1 MGILHA
7 AGIRRRVK
15 EMRAFARVIS
25 FLSGELR
32 YRRDILTEAFA
43 RVAKKCMP
51 PFEEWL
57 TGISD
62 DLKKIQDVCEMPD
75 SISVTDFDQIWE
87 HKADELY
94 IRSGLKKE
102 DMEYIY
108 NLGQMIGYLD
118 VQAQEEGFALLAE
131 EVGRHI
137 RKLEDASKE
146 QIKIACVAGA
156 VAGVL
161 LVIIL
166 V

>member
-1 MGILHA
+1 
-7 AGIRRRVK
+7 
-15 EMRAFARVIS
+15 
-25 FLSGELR
+25 
-32 YRRDILTEAFA
+32 
-43 RVAKKCMP
+43 
-51 PFEEWL
+51 
-57 TGISD
+57 
-62 DLKKIQDVCEMPD
+62 MPD

-87 HKADELY
+87 RKADELY

>member
-51 PFEEWL
+51 PFTEWL

-87 HKADELY
+87 READELY

>member
-51 PFEEWL
+51 PFTEWL

-75 SISVTDFDQIWE
+75 SISATDFDQIWE
-87 HKADELY
+87 RKADELY

>member
-87 HKADELY
+87 RKTDELY